1 MHRAGGLFPSTHQ
14 EMTMS
19 QFTLGAAAL
28 ALTIGFAPL
37 SAAAQDAMMADFDR
51 NKDGL
56 VSKKEFLDEMSRRY
70 DAAMAKAKAM
80 PQEERAKMMRNH
92 QISDALLAQLI
103 RDVQAGGRN

>member
-1 MHRAGGLFPSTHQ
+1 
-14 EMTMS
+14 MS
-19 QFTLGAAAL
+19 KFTLGACVL
-28 ALTIGFAPL
+28 ALSLGLAPL
-37 SAAAQDAMMADFDR
+37 GASAQEAMPGFDR

-80 PQEERAKMMRNH
+80 PKQEQAKMMRNN

>member
-1 MHRAGGLFPSTHQ
+1 
-14 EMTMS
+14 MS
-19 QFTLGAAAL
+19 PFTLGAAAL
-28 ALTIGFAPL
+28 ALTLGFAPL
-37 SAAAQDAMMADFDR
+37 GASAQDAMADFDR

-70 DAAMAKAKAM
+70 DAAMARAKAM
-80 PQEERAKMMRNH
+80 PKEERARMMRNN